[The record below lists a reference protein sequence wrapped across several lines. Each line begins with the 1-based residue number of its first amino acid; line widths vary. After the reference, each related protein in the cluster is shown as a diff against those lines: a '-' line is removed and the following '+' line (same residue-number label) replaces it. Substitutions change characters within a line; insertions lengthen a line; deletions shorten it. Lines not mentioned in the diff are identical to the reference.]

1 MIALAFVLLAQ
12 ATMPSPAPVTG
23 VRTPE
28 EIFEQRCAKCHGSDG
43 KAQTKKG
50 RELKAKDFTKPKFQ
64 QHTTDKEIVDRSPTA
79 CGRRRCPPS
88 RTSSRPRRLRRSS
101 PSCAPLEKSDATDI
115 DRPRKAP

>member
-50 RELKAKDFTKPKFQ
+50 RELKAKDFTKLKFQ
-64 QHTTDKEIVDRSPTA
+64 QHTTDKEIIDAITNGLRKKKMPAFKNKLSPEEIQA
-79 CGRRRCPPS
+79 LVPFVRAFG
-88 RTSSRPRRLRRSS
+88 
-101 PSCAPLEKSDATDI
+101 K
-115 DRPRKAP
+115 K